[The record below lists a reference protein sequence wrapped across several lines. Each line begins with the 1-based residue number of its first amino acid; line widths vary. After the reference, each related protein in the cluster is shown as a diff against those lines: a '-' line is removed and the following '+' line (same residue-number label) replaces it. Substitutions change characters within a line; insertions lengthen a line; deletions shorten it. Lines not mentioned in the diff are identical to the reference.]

1 MNKKDDFELFA
12 YSITESYNNC
22 KKFLKEEFGKEG
34 RKKLQK
40 KSQRT
45 KGWCGC
51 LMAVRF
57 LHIFPVGIGNGC
69 SATHTAAGDDVFL
82 AGRLPFCVHPKQEEE
97 KKISYPLMFLVL
109 TLDIC
114 VMAYAVV

>member
-1 MNKKDDFELFA
+1 
-12 YSITESYNNC
+12 
-22 KKFLKEEFGKEG
+22 
-34 RKKLQK
+34 
-40 KSQRT
+40 
-45 KGWCGC
+45 
-51 LMAVRF
+51 MAVRF
-57 LHIFPVGIGNGC
+57 LHIFPVSIGNGC
-69 SATHTAAGDDVFL
+69 SVTHTAAGDDVFL

>member
-1 MNKKDDFELFA
+1 
-12 YSITESYNNC
+12 
-22 KKFLKEEFGKEG
+22 
-34 RKKLQK
+34 
-40 KSQRT
+40 
-45 KGWCGC
+45 
-51 LMAVRF
+51 MAVRF
-57 LHIFPVGIGNGC
+57 LHIFPVSICNGC

>member
-1 MNKKDDFELFA
+1 
-12 YSITESYNNC
+12 
-22 KKFLKEEFGKEG
+22 
-34 RKKLQK
+34 
-40 KSQRT
+40 
-45 KGWCGC
+45 
-51 LMAVRF
+51 MAVRF